1 MFQVFTDST
10 LKIMIIH
17 AFGSESAVLLDQDIS
32 TWSWVS
38 SWAAFT
44 KTVSTN
50 SFRVLKSAL
59 WAIFAESLVLMEAF
73 DNHFGNVI

>member
-1 MFQVFTDST
+1 MYQVFTDST

-17 AFGSESAVLLDQDIS
+17 AFGSESAVLLDPDIS

-38 SWAAFT
+38 SWAAST
-44 KTVSTN
+44 KPVPTN

-59 WAIFAESLVLMEAF
+59 WAILAESSILVEAF
-73 DNHFGNVI
+73 DNHFGNYV